1 MDVSCLRVSIAVLSS
16 CPDFLP
22 WWAAMLNCKLTNP
35 FLSSWLFGHVF
46 HCGNP
51 PEVLGWIPSTYT
63 AAHNHLNPSPRGL
76 ASSSGL
82 GTHDAQAYVWAKH
95 LFFIVCNKI
104 KRNSLLCWS
113 YLSVIYLKYLC
124 EKTFQD
130 SRSFWY
136 DYQEIHSYFDVWC
149 FASDLVF
156 YLRKPTGSFFH
167 LQFWVFTVM
176 WFSKGHY
183 IGAGTK

>member
-51 PEVLGWIPSTYT
+51 LEVLGWIPSTYT

-95 LFFIVCNKI
+95 SFFIVCNKI

-113 YLSVIYLKYLC
+113 YLSVIYLQYC
-124 EKTFQD
+124 
-130 SRSFWY
+130 
-136 DYQEIHSYFDVWC
+136 IHSWI
-149 FASDLVF
+149 
-156 YLRKPTGSFFH
+156 RPSFVKVCIAVVSQER
-167 LQFWVFTVM
+167 LCVKSQSQRT
-176 WFSKGHY
+176 
-183 IGAGTK
+183 